1 VIHLAEIDLAAP
13 TAVVPVTSG
22 RTRLL
27 VRWGAEVLGEVEV
40 PVIDAYWSHR
50 IHDEELL
57 RYAPRI
63 LALEREAGPS
73 ERAVDVTVVVC
84 TRDRADLLVGA
95 LDAIDALRPRPASV
109 IVVDNAPST
118 DAAAL
123 VCNGRPVRRI
133 VEPEPGLDRARNRGW
148 RAASTEVVAYVDDDA
163 RPDRTWIRGLRMG
176 FAHADVGAVT
186 GLVLAAELDTYAQT
200 YFERRLGGMA
210 KGFERRCFGPGADP
224 GFETFRIGVG
234 TNMAYRRDVLE
245 ELGGF
250 DPRFDVGTATR
261 GAGDLEMF
269 ARVLASQRTIV
280 YEPSAL
286 VRHLHRVDRSG
297 LLDQLRDNG
306 TSFRAFLEHCSE
318 ASPGQARAVRRY
330 LRRWHLRRHVLEPI
344 RAARRRDLLGVQ
356 AALAEA
362 RGSRRGRS
370 AWATEAHRVENRLEA
385 TPLEDPVRA
394 VP

>member
-13 TAVVPVTSG
+13 TAAVPLTSG

-27 VRWGAEVLGEVEV
+27 VRWGTEVLDEVEL
-40 PVIDAYWSHR
+40 PAIDAYWSQR
-50 IHDEELL
+50 IRDEQLL
-57 RYAPRI
+57 RHAPRI
-63 LALEREAGPS
+63 LALTNEAAAPQPV
-73 ERAVDVTVVVC
+73 ADVTVVVC
-84 TRDRADLLVGA
+84 TRDRADLLGGA
-95 LDAIDALRPRPASV
+95 LDAIDALRPRPAAV

-123 VCNGRPVRRI
+123 VCHSRPVRRV

-148 RAASTEVVAYVDDDA
+148 RTASTEVVAYVDDDA
-163 RPDRTWIRGLRMG
+163 RVDRRWIRGLQVG

-200 YFERRLGGMA
+200 YFELHLGGMG
-210 KGFERRCFGPGADP
+210 KGFERRCFGPGTDP
-224 GFETFRIGVG
+224 GLETFRIGVG
-234 TNMAYRRDVLE
+234 TNMAYRREVLE
-245 ELGGF
+245 QLGGF
-250 DPRFDVGTATR
+250 DPRLDVGTATR
-261 GAGDLEMF
+261 GAGDLDMF
-269 ARVLASQRTIV
+269 ARVLASGRTIV
-280 YEPSAL
+280 YEPSAV

-306 TSFRAFLEHCSE
+306 TSFRAFLERCSE
-318 ASPGQARAVRRY
+318 DPQQARAVQRY
-330 LRRWHLRRHVLEPI
+330 LRRWHLRRHVLGAI

-362 RGSRRGRS
+362 GGSRRGRA
-370 AWATEAHRVENRLEA
+370 AWAAEAGRVRDPFE
-385 TPLEDPVRA
+385 TSPSEDTVRA